1 MSDTNKITMHIQDTD
16 STTSFDA
23 TGLYALNIG
32 AKINDGIA
40 FLIKKKINDFYGNG
54 SKWDDDLINQDEMQW
69 VMQLSMT
76 DILDFSRD
84 YEGQT
89 LEIYRNVF
97 DTNGENYAINLTIKH
112 GDI

>member
-1 MSDTNKITMHIQDTD
+1 MSDTNKISLHISGTD
-16 STTSFDA
+16 STTSFDP

-32 AKINDGIA
+32 AKINDGIV

-54 SKWDDDLINQDEMQW
+54 NKWDEDLINLDEMQW

-89 LEIYRNVF
+89 LEIHRNVF
-97 DTNGENYAINLTIKH
+97 DTNGENHAINLTVKH